1 MDGATG
7 PCVIAGHGP
16 GIGTAVARAFGRA
29 GLKSRADRTGRG
41 ETGGRGVGVG
51 MVTVMGIVRPGTR
64 FGPGAIADAFVALHH
79 GAAGP
84 ATAAVRFA

>member
-29 GLKSRADRTGRG
+29 GLNRALIARDAA
-41 ETGGRGVGVG
+41 
-51 MVTVMGIVRPGTR
+51 RPE
-64 FGPGAIADAFVALHH
+64 
-79 GAAGP
+79 AA
-84 ATAAVRFA
+84 A